1 MGKRR
6 PSIPAG
12 QFAFSFDPPAP
23 ARAEAALAGLDREVS
38 ATVALILKEDDRD
51 RYAIAAD
58 MSRLLDD
65 EITKPMLD
73 GYASE
78 ARETFNIPFVRMLAL
93 VQATDRYDLLDRLV
107 RRIGAALLVGDEIRT
122 AEIGNIDRQI
132 QKLKERRRAIESIAP
147 VITAGRD
154 KP

>member
-23 ARAEAALAGLDREVS
+23 ARAESSLAGLDREVS
-38 ATVALILKEDDRD
+38 ATVALILKEDERD
-51 RYAIAAD
+51 RYEIAAA
-58 MSRLLDD
+58 MSRVLGD
-65 EITKPMLD
+65 EITKQMLD

-78 ARETFNIPFVRMLAL
+78 ARDTFNIPFVRMLAL
-93 VQATDRYDLLDRLV
+93 VSVTDRHDLLDRHV

-122 AEIGNIDRQI
+122 AEIGHINRQMA
-132 QKLKERRRAIESIAP
+132 KLKERLRAIEGIAP
-147 VITAGRD
+147 VIATGRGH
-154 KP
+154 K